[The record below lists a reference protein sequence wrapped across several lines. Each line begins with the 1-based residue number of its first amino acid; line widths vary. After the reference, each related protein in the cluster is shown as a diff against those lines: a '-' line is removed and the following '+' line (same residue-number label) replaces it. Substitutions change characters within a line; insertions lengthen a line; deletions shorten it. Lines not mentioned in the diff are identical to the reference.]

1 MKIDDFF
8 NINDTYKI
16 KQDIATLKAKIE
28 EVEKDVE
35 AFLSHKKVKYK
46 GVNARKKL
54 SAIRNE
60 FIPNLQKKIL
70 KTKQDYDSDYE

>member
-1 MKIDDFF
+1 MKFDDFF

-16 KQDIATLKAKIE
+16 KQDIASLRAKID
-28 EVEKDVE
+28 EVEKDVN

-46 GVNARKKL
+46 GVSARKKL
-54 SAIRNE
+54 SLIRNE